1 MKGPSWLPTSGTT
14 PTQPPQSMG
23 VNAASS
29 GKTVGV
35 APGTYVEEVTMK
47 SGVSL
52 IGAKRETTIIDGG
65 DNSGDVV
72 KIISLSSVRVSGFT
86 IRGALSGGG
95 LPGGAAVFVN
105 TPGGNIKIDDNILT
119 SSDFGVGVF
128 NAFLGSGGPDVDA
141 NLIVGN
147 NFHGISSPGDGPIT
161 NNVIA
166 NNGWFGISK
175 GGNSISSTIV
185 NNTIVGNGKDGIS
198 IWDDFVSTISNNIFS
213 GNGEFG
219 VDVVTANNP
228 SAKRPVVTA
237 NLFFNNTDGNFS
249 DINSP
254 VGKDA
259 TLNTPSEINSVPGN
273 SDNIVGDPQ
282 LVNPVAGDY
291 HLKVGSPAIDA
302 GTNTGASA
310 TDFEGDSRPVDGD
323 GDFIAAIDTGAD
335 ELVPPPPCNGKTA
348 TLVGTP
354 GNDVLIGTT
363 GEDVILAARPR
374 II

>member
-1 MKGPSWLPTSGTT
+1 MPLSQPVYASRVAAYDFRFFLFCAGAEYLLT
-14 PTQPPQSMG
+14 PWEGRLHVRVIRPPQNIGDSDDLPVSNTHRVFLEAEEHVLM
-23 VNAASS
+23 
-29 GKTVGV
+29 
-35 APGTYVEEVTMK
+35 EEVAGK
-47 SGVSL
+47 
-52 IGAKRETTIIDGG
+52 
-65 DNSGDVV
+65 
-72 KIISLSSVRVSGFT
+72 
-86 IRGALSGGG
+86 
-95 LPGGAAVFVN
+95 
-105 TPGGNIKIDDNILT
+105 
-119 SSDFGVGVF
+119 
-128 NAFLGSGGPDVDA
+128 
-141 NLIVGN
+141 
-147 NFHGISSPGDGPIT
+147 
-161 NNVIA
+161 
-166 NNGWFGISK
+166 GISK

-185 NNTIVGNGKDGIS
+185 NNTIAGNGKDGIS

-237 NLFFNNTDGNFS
+237 NLLFNNTDGNFS

-254 VGKDA
+254 VGNDA

-302 GTNTGASA
+302 GTNTGAPA

-323 GDFIAAIDTGAD
+323 GDFIAAIDIGAD

-363 GEDVILAARPR
+363 G
-374 II
+374 

>member
-1 MKGPSWLPTSGTT
+1 MRVIR
-14 PTQPPQSMG
+14 PPQNIGDSDGLPVSNTHRVFLEAEEHVLM
-23 VNAASS
+23 
-29 GKTVGV
+29 
-35 APGTYVEEVTMK
+35 EEVAGK
-47 SGVSL
+47 
-52 IGAKRETTIIDGG
+52 
-65 DNSGDVV
+65 
-72 KIISLSSVRVSGFT
+72 
-86 IRGALSGGG
+86 
-95 LPGGAAVFVN
+95 
-105 TPGGNIKIDDNILT
+105 
-119 SSDFGVGVF
+119 
-128 NAFLGSGGPDVDA
+128 
-141 NLIVGN
+141 
-147 NFHGISSPGDGPIT
+147 
-161 NNVIA
+161 
-166 NNGWFGISK
+166 GISK

-249 DINSP
+249 DINLP
-254 VGKDA
+254 VGNDA

-302 GTNTGASA
+302 GTNTGAPA

-323 GDFIAAIDTGAD
+323 GDFIAAIDIGAD

-354 GNDVLIGTT
+354 ENDVLIGTT
-363 GEDVILAARPR
+363 GEDVILGLGGDDVIKGGGGNDTMCAGPGADVVEGGHGDDWISGESGPDS
-374 II
+374 IN